1 MNSSNTVKGTL
12 IAGAVAAL
20 FGCAGSNQQHAA
32 APVSEGGEGVKCFG
46 VNSCKGQGT
55 CATADH
61 SCGKHTPCKGQGW
74 LPLDSAAECTAKG
87 GKVL

>member
-1 MNSSNTVKGTL
+1 MNRNASTGTL
-12 IAGAVAAL
+12 IAASVAAL
-20 FGCAGSNQQHAA
+20 FGCASNPTPAA
-32 APVSEGGEGVKCFG
+32 APSGTTSASVRCLG

-55 CATADH
+55 CATAEH

-74 LPLDSAAECTAKG
+74 LSLPSAEECTAKG

>member
-1 MNSSNTVKGTL
+1 MNTMSTKGVL
-12 IAGAVAAL
+12 IATTVAAL
-20 FGCAGSNQQHAA
+20 FGCAESHQRQAA
-32 APVSEGGEGVKCFG
+32 APSGDGGTVKCLG
-46 VNSCKGQGT
+46 INSCKGQGT

-74 LPLDSAAECTAKG
+74 LSVSAEECAAKG